1 MNIFSDAS
9 SSYYFSVYFLKYK
22 DTIYKTTVNY
32 QAQEINFDAVLLS
45 KPLIPF
51 KFHWLSQECPL

>member
-1 MNIFSDAS
+1 MNIFSNAS

-51 KFHWLSQECPL
+51 KFH